1 MSTTIYLYDK
11 ETGTFEGTLKGD
23 IETPLLNIDDHQ
35 DFVVDKAPDLYNLP
49 QRWDGLN
56 WEFDQAE
63 YDRLNPAPEP
73 VPFDTLKLKAI
84 NRINAEF
91 ERSVEKLTSE
101 YTISERISFS
111 AQDAEAR
118 SLDLDAQA
126 SAPLLSAIAN
136 QRGETT
142 QALAQKVIAKSD
154 AYQAVFGD
162 LLGKKQALIA
172 QVNVMSEANN
182 SGADLEILTFN

>member
-1 MSTTIYLYDK
+1 MNTTIYLYYK

-23 IETPLLNIDDHQ
+23 IETLVLNIDDHQ
-35 DFVVDKAPDLYNLP
+35 DFVVGKAPDLYNLP

-56 WEFDQAE
+56 WQFDQAE

-73 VPFDTLKLKAI
+73 EPFDTLKLKAI

-91 ERSVEKLTSE
+91 ERSVDKLTSE
-101 YTISERISFS
+101 YTLSERISFS

-118 SLDLDAQA
+118 ALDLDAQA
-126 SAPLLSAIAN
+126 SAPLLIAIAN
-136 QRGETT
+136 QRGETA

-154 AYQAVFGD
+154 AYQAAFGD
-162 LLGKKQALIA
+162 LLGKKQSLIA
-172 QVNVMSEANN
+172 QATAMSEANN
-182 SGADLEILTFN
+182 SAADLDTLKFN